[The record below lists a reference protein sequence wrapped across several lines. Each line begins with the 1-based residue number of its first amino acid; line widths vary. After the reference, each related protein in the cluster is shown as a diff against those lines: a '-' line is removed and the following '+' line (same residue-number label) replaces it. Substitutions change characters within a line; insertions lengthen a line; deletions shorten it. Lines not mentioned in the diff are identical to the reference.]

1 MSVVEHTRA
10 EDRKTVCGRYMEV
23 GILYLDDT
31 AEHRLHR
38 LETRLPFDETIVMEN
53 LESGEDVRLH
63 YETEDLNV
71 SLINS
76 RKLAIR
82 AILLRYDA
90 SVDEIYDIRA
100 AAGVQ
105 TELPVCQ
112 KKKKLELITL
122 AVQKKD
128 ILRLKEEIPLPS
140 NKPNIREL
148 LWENVQLRST
158 RIQLQDGKL
167 AVQGKLFFF
176 VLYRAEDEGAST
188 QCWNR

>member
-1 MSVVEHTRA
+1 M
-10 EDRKTVCGRYMEV
+10 
-23 GILYLDDT
+23 
-31 AEHRLHR
+31 
-38 LETRLPFDETIVMEN
+38 
-53 LESGEDVRLH
+53 
-63 YETEDLNV
+63 
-71 SLINS
+71 
-76 RKLAIR
+76 
-82 AILLRYDA
+82 RYDA

-188 QCWNR
+188 QWLEQVIPFEGEVACGDCTEEMIPDIEVMLAQENCR